1 MQGPY
6 GNIAQMRAVSKFLPG
21 RKIWFTQQRCG
32 ESWQYQRIRYPLAR
46 NLQEEIALVRRFC
59 NEMLSLMPE
68 VIKLGGHVPEDPISV
83 IEKWLSMA
91 ENLAEPD

>member
-1 MQGPY
+1 M
-6 GNIAQMRAVSKFLPG
+6 
-21 RKIWFTQQRCG
+21 
-32 ESWQYQRIRYPLAR
+32 
-46 NLQEEIALVRRFC
+46 RRFC